1 MMLSKRINMD
11 KIKLCEGQVP
21 CTYVID
27 AIELPLQTEKRLEAL
42 GLTHGTPIY
51 VINRK
56 GRGTMIVRIRG
67 TRFALGYGIT
77 KNIQVKEVTQ

>member
-1 MMLSKRINMD
+1 MQ
-11 KIKLCEGQVP
+11 LCQGRVSS
-21 CTYVID
+21 TYVID
-27 AIELPLQTEKRLEAL
+27 SIKLPLETEKRLEAL
-42 GLTHGTPIY
+42 GLTKGTPVF

-77 KNIQVKEVTQ
+77 KNIQVKEDMP